1 MANNA
6 PVSASSMMSPVR
18 LENSTLTP
26 LAWVIGSAAATIS
39 WSARMI
45 RPRPMNTR
53 PSLAEAGLFAAEEEN
68 HAEEDQQWRKPRQVE
83 GQHPRHQR
91 GADIGAEHDR
101 QGRRQCHQALGDEGG
116 GQQGGGVAA
125 LHQGGDADAGGE
137 RQRAFFHAAT
147 EDAPQV
153 GAVDPED
160 SGADDMRAPHQQG
173 DGREQVEQF
182 QHGVAPLA
190 LRRMANLAP
199 GSACVAPRSP
209 DNGANGH
216 DGKAAF
222 RRVVTRT
229 SYLDRRPRGSS
240 SRQPERQGAYPS
252 FKRARRETARIFSPS
267 VRCMRLRHRPWN

>member
-1 MANNA
+1 MGH
-6 PVSASSMMSPVR
+6 R
-18 LENSTLTP
+18 LGGGDDQLERQDDQAEADEYP
-26 LAWVIGSAAATIS
+26 AE
-39 WSARMI
+39 
-45 RPRPMNTR
+45 
-53 PSLAEAGLFAAEEEN
+53 LAEAGLFAAEEEN

-229 SYLDRRPRGSS
+229 SYLDRRPPREFVS
-240 SRQPERQGAYPS
+240 AA
-252 FKRARRETARIFSPS
+252 RAAG
-267 VRCMRLRHRPWN
+267 RLPFIQACAPGNGEDFFAFRSMHAFAPQAMELADRKGILCTF

>member
-1 MANNA
+1 
-6 PVSASSMMSPVR
+6 MSPVR

-26 LAWVIGSAAATIS
+26 LACHRLGGGDDQLERQDDQAEADEYPAE
-39 WSARMI
+39 
-45 RPRPMNTR
+45 
-53 PSLAEAGLFAAEEEN
+53 LAEAGLFAAEEEN
-68 HAEEDQQWRKPRQVE
+68 HAEEDQQWRQPRQVE

-125 LHQGGDADAGGE
+125 LHQSGDADAGGE

-153 GAVDPED
+153 GAVDPEN

-182 QHGVAPLA
+182 QHGVAPGTTTNGQPRA
-190 LRRMANLAP
+190 RSRVRCAAEPGQRRQRPRWKGSVQASCNTNVIFGQAP
-199 GSACVAPRSP
+199 PREFVPAARAAGRLPFIQACAPR
-209 DNGANGH
+209 NGE
-216 DGKAAF
+216 D
-222 RRVVTRT
+222 
-229 SYLDRRPRGSS
+229 
-240 SRQPERQGAYPS
+240 
-252 FKRARRETARIFSPS
+252 FSPS

>member
-1 MANNA
+1 
-6 PVSASSMMSPVR
+6 
-18 LENSTLTP
+18 
-26 LAWVIGSAAATIS
+26 
-39 WSARMI
+39 
-45 RPRPMNTR
+45 MNTR

-182 QHGVAPLA
+182 QHGVAPWHYDEWPTSRQVPRA
-190 LRRMANLAP
+190 LRRGARTTAP
-199 GSACVAPRSP
+199 TA
-209 DNGANGH
+209 
-216 DGKAAF
+216 
-222 RRVVTRT
+222 TM
-229 SYLDRRPRGSS
+229 
-240 SRQPERQGAYPS
+240 ERQRSG
-252 FKRARRETARIFSPS
+252 E
-267 VRCMRLRHRPWN
+267 L